1 LPTNKDVKFELLFIG
16 NELLIGKILNT
27 NSQWLTRQITLLGG
41 TCSRINVVR
50 DVLEEISNVIKEILN
65 RSPRFLIISG
75 GLGPTY
81 DDMTLEG
88 LSLSINQPLRI
99 NKTALSWITQK
110 YQELYEKK
118 RLGDPTITPAREK
131 MANLPS
137 DSIPLPNPVGSAPG
151 VLLKKGITNI
161 ICLPGVP
168 GELKAIFDESVKSEI
183 EKEVGKR
190 YFAESNFFVKG
201 IGESSMA
208 PAIEEVMKKSSP
220 YVYIKSHPKQ
230 DESDSIVEFHLTTP
244 NDPQCFDKSKDFLE
258 EKIKTAREELE
269 SKISK
274 LGGTII
280 LKE

>member
-1 LPTNKDVKFELLFIG
+1 
-16 NELLIGKILNT
+16 
-27 NSQWLTRQITLLGG
+27 
-41 TCSRINVVR
+41 
-50 DVLEEISNVIKEILN
+50 
-65 RSPRFLIISG
+65 
-75 GLGPTY
+75 
-81 DDMTLEG
+81 MTLEG
-88 LSLSINQPLRI
+88 LSLTINQPLRI
-99 NKTALSWITQK
+99 NKTALSWITRK

-118 RLGDPTITPAREK
+118 RLSDPTITPAREK

-151 VLLKKGITNI
+151 VLLKKGITNV

-168 GELKAIFDESVKSEI
+168 SELKAIFEESVKSEI

-190 YFAESNFFVKG
+190 YFAETNFFVKG

-230 DESDSIVEFHLTTP
+230 DESDSIVEFHLTTS

-258 EKIKTAREELE
+258 EKIKTAQEELE